1 MDEYHRKL
9 LLRTVPG
16 GSCELAVLP
25 LYIIQEV
32 RHQWTTRVAY
42 NQTTTEVLIH
52 ASASSSV
59 QACQGTSDSL
69 QSGIEQCY

>member
-1 MDEYHRKL
+1 MYCTWWIPR
-9 LLRTVPG
+9 V
-16 GSCELAVLP
+16 GSLAT
-25 LYIIQEV
+25 IIQEV
-32 RHQWTTRVAY
+32 RHHWTTRVAY

-52 ASASSSV
+52 ASASSFV